1 MRQAQLNAA
10 HGMVFDV
17 PGVVNGSSN
26 VRFLGVW
33 PSGNV
38 AVKRQ
43 SDPESFGPLTVS
55 PEKAAPLMDAI
66 ARRFPNK

>member
-17 PGVVNGSSN
+17 PGVVNGSSRI
-26 VRFLGVW
+26 RFLGRL
-33 PSGNV
+33 PTGNV
-38 AVKRQ
+38 AVKKQ
-43 SDPESFGPLTVS
+43 ADPDSFGPLTVS

-66 ARRFPNK
+66 ARRFPSK